1 MLFRSLDLLAGC
13 LRQKTQKA
21 AIQFLKD
28 VRSKLGLKLAKMVEE
43 VPISMMVESVN
54 LKRLQN
60 FPIALTKED
69 LYRIYQKILMEIR

>member
-1 MLFRSLDLLAGC
+1 
-13 LRQKTQKA
+13 
-21 AIQFLKD
+21 
-28 VRSKLGLKLAKMVEE
+28 MVEE